1 MKVGIMSMQRVPNN
15 GSFLQSYSLKK
26 NIENMGHEVV
36 FVDYKPGPVLI
47 ESEKVQESKLFQY
60 VEKAKK
66 HFCYPRKNNETWN
79 HDCHEFVLWEKE
91 YREKMMPLLKL
102 SEKPEYQTSVDLLVI
117 GSDEVFNCLQPNPE
131 VGFSKQLFGGENNA
145 KNVISYAA
153 SFGNTSLSGL
163 KQYGIDQEVA
173 GLLKDMDAISVRDK
187 NSVNMVQKLTEKT
200 PEYHVDPVF
209 LYDYEQEVPN
219 TVPESNYIVVYAYS
233 KRISQKEAKAI
244 LKFAKKHQKK
254 IICLAGAQEYFGGF
268 IKTNPFETLAYVKNA
283 DYVITDTFHGTV
295 FSIKYNKKFASL
307 VRTGEGKAYGNSNKM
322 EDLLGRF
329 HLENHIIHDMNK
341 LDSIL
346 TMDQNFEQV
355 NDLINKEKKHSLAY
369 LSDYLKQK

>member
-47 ESEKVQESKLFQY
+47 ESEKVQQSKISEY
-60 VEKAKK
+60 IIKAKK

-79 HDCHEFVLWEKE
+79 HDCNEFVAWEKE

-102 SEKPEYQTSVDLLVI
+102 SKTPEYQTSVDLLVI

-131 VGFSKQLFGGENNA
+131 VGFSKQLFGGESNA
-145 KNVISYAA
+145 KKVISYAA

-163 KQYGIDQEVA
+163 KQYGIDNEVA

-187 NSVNMVQKLTEKT
+187 NSVGMVEKLTGAT

-209 LYDYEQEVPN
+209 LYDYEEEVPK
-219 TVPESNYIVVYAYS
+219 TVPDSNYIVVYAYS
-233 KRISQKEAKAI
+233 RRISQKEAKAI

-254 IICLAGAQEYFGGF
+254 IVCLAGAQEYFGGF

-329 HLENHIIHDMNK
+329 HLKNHIIHDMNE
-341 LDSIL
+341 LESIL
-346 TMDQNFEQV
+346 SMDQSFEEV
-355 NDLINKEKKHSLAY
+355 NNLIKEEREHSMAY
-369 LSDYLKQK
+369 LSEYLKRE